1 MSRGLFFLLAVLSC
15 GITVAADQVKIS
27 SFGLVAKVN
36 GVTISSETF
45 ERNFEEYLR
54 DNNINVGAI
63 RYPQRL
69 KEYKKEL
76 LDMLINAEL
85 VWQAAQQKNIVA
97 TEMEISDAVSN
108 VSSQFSSKV
117 EFRQRLSVEGYTEE
131 SYQQHVKRMVSARK
145 YLDEVGANAGDV
157 AEQDIHAFYVENPD
171 KFRAP
176 ELVRAQ
182 HILLQLS
189 SGVDNEAKQQV
200 RNEMEAILKQ
210 ARTGADFAQLARQY
224 SQDASA
230 ANGGDLGYFPRGR
243 MVKPFEDTA
252 FELNA
257 GEISDIVET
266 QFGFHIIKVIEHRPA
281 GDVPETMA
289 QDQIRS
295 YLQTQKQR
303 EVVEQEVNR
312 LRAAADIEVYLSL

>member
-1 MSRGLFFLLAVLSC
+1 MCRVLLILLAVLFGGTSA
-15 GITVAADQVKIS
+15 AADQVKIS
-27 SFGLVAKVN
+27 SFGLVAKIN
-36 GVTISSETF
+36 GVAISSETF

-69 KEYKKEL
+69 KEHKKEL

-85 VWQAAQQKNIVA
+85 VWQAAQQKHIVA
-97 TEMEISDAVSN
+97 TEMEVNDVVSN
-108 VSSQFSSKV
+108 VSSQFSSKD
-117 EFRQRLSVEGYTEE
+117 EFLQRLSVEGYTEE
-131 SYQQHVKRMVSARK
+131 SYLQHIKQLVSARK
-145 YLDEVGANAGDV
+145 YLDEVGANAGDI
-157 AEQDIHAFYVENPD
+157 AEQDIHAFYVNNPD
-171 KFRAP
+171 KFQAP

-182 HILLQLS
+182 HILLQL
-189 SGVDNEAKQQV
+189 GAGANDEAKQKA
-200 RNEMEAILKQ
+200 RKEMQAILEQ

-230 ANGGDLGYFPRGR
+230 ANGGDLGYFPKGR
-243 MVKPFEDTA
+243 MVKPFEDAA
-252 FELNA
+252 FELND

-281 GDVPETMA
+281 GDIPETMA
-289 QDQIRS
+289 QEQIRT
-295 YLQTQKQR
+295 YLQAQKQR
-303 EVVEQEVNR
+303 EVVDQEVNR